1 MTMSELSNASGLLLF
16 WLLLNVVVEIS
27 CWQQRQHVELDTL
40 SCVVIIFSFYKFF
53 VVTDG
58 ISANDLFQA
67 NVFSKGYNGK
77 RGKCFFCNFDLPVMC
92 TSVLLEHLL
101 NLVTLDYMLLIKG
114 CIVYHHVFVDGAVVF
129 DRVGQPS
136 ESAVWQHLFCILY

>member
-1 MTMSELSNASGLLLF
+1 M
-16 WLLLNVVVEIS
+16 
-27 CWQQRQHVELDTL
+27 
-40 SCVVIIFSFYKFF
+40 
-53 VVTDG
+53 DG

-77 RGKCFFCNFDLPVMC
+77 RGKCFFCNFDLPVIIC
-92 TSVLLEHLL
+92 TSVLLEYLL